1 MNLLDK
7 VIDRVKNSR
16 KLTHGY
22 VPPMGKSAYSYNYY
36 IDNDLH
42 LCQYH
47 AVTRV
52 TVNDVVLAI
61 LDDKDTK
68 VLLTA
73 LDLHI
78 SQEKQRAIDKFM
90 TGGKL

>member
-1 MNLLDK
+1 MKLLDK
-7 VIDRVKNSR
+7 ILDRIKKSK
-16 KLTHGY
+16 KLTNVY
-22 VPPMGKSAYSYNYY
+22 VPPMGNAAYSYNYY
-36 IDNDLH
+36 IDNDLV

-52 TVNDVVLAI
+52 TVNDVELAI
-61 LDDKDTK
+61 LDAEDTK
-68 VLLTA
+68 VLLAA

-90 TGGKL
+90 TGGSL